1 MVSGIQWA
9 KTAEHPSELQR
20 AGALQ
25 NLKEHSL
32 RALSIMSPELAQ
44 HFPGFIDLQELH
56 TITVTHTYPGTI
68 LPGCVTLGKLL
79 NLSEPVS

>member
-1 MVSGIQWA
+1 
-9 KTAEHPSELQR
+9 
-20 AGALQ
+20 
-25 NLKEHSL
+25 
-32 RALSIMSPELAQ
+32 MSPELAQ

-56 TITVTHTYPGTI
+56 SIMVRHTYPGTI